1 LSNFVKARLPC
12 LKITRAIFYILL
24 VILST
29 RLGKFMLENLILF
42 LTMLICIRM
51 RHLALG
57 KPLMLNC
64 LERKTPTTSN
74 EPNVSFKT
82 INREGY
88 VKRLKGK

>member
-1 LSNFVKARLPC
+1 
-12 LKITRAIFYILL
+12 
-24 VILST
+24 
-29 RLGKFMLENLILF
+29 
-42 LTMLICIRM
+42 MLICIRM